1 MFDWVLNTPI
11 NLTVTT
17 GLDISKSLR
26 KKKCKLLNVLKDSKV
41 PEGPFDYTLTCILSI
56 KP

>member
-1 MFDWVLNTPI
+1 MQ
-11 NLTVTT
+11 TV
-17 GLDISKSLR
+17 
-26 KKKCKLLNVLKDSKV
+26 LNVLKDSKV